1 MKRRHLERRGCRGRA
16 IAWSRVPMLA
26 GGQVVGV
33 EYRLF
38 LRLAHSQA
46 TLCQS
51 HSFTLAEL
59 ASARAGGRDFIAHVL
74 RGVRMQLRWRRDC
87 LELEA
92 MGLQDTT
99 PPPITAGL
107 DRTSGGRIGQP

>member
-26 GGQVVGV
+26 AGQVVGV

-59 ASARAGGRDFIAHVL
+59 ASARTGGRDRIAYVL
-74 RGVRMQLRWRRDC
+74 RGVRMQLRWRRDV

-92 MGLQDTT
+92 LGLQDNT
-99 PPPITAGL
+99 PAPAV
-107 DRTSGGRIGQP
+107 SA